1 MTFDIKQQVTDQ
13 IIAAIESGATK
24 KGQLWVNA
32 GGSAMPM
39 NYSTKR
45 PYNGVNVLLL
55 WLEAEA
61 RGFERQEWMT
71 YKQATEIGAQVR
83 KGAKGC
89 PIVYFKMLEKDAPA
103 EDGNA
108 ETKRIPMARS
118 FTVFNVADIDGL
130 PAAEELPGGF
140 EPHSTAEHIMRASG
154 AEIIEAGTKAFY
166 RPATDAVHLP
176 DRARFAN
183 QENFY
188 HVAVHELTHWTG
200 GEKRLNRDFSKR
212 FGDEAYAFEEL
223 VAELGSAFM
232 LSRIGLTGSELQYH
246 ASYIEGWLKVLRG
259 DKNAIFTAASRASA
273 AYQYL
278 LDSAGLNTAE
288 DADYAQAA

>member
-1 MTFDIKQQVTDQ
+1 MTIDLKQQVTDR
-13 IIAAIESGATK
+13 IIAAIENGTTK

-39 NYSTKR
+39 NYRSKR
-45 PYNGVNVLLL
+45 PYSGVNVLLL
-55 WLEAEA
+55 WLEAEM

-71 YKQATEIGAQVR
+71 YKQALEIGAQVR

-89 PIVYFKMLEKDAPA
+89 QVVYFKMLEKDAPA
-103 EDGNA
+103 DDGST

-118 FTVFNVADIDGL
+118 FTVFNAADIDGI
-130 PAAEELPGGF
+130 PAGEAMPGGF
-140 EPHSTAEHIMRASG
+140 EQHSTAEHIMRASG
-154 AEIIEAGTKAFY
+154 AQIIEAGTQAFY
-166 RPATDAVHLP
+166 RPATDTVHLP
-176 DRARFAN
+176 ERVRFDS

-188 HVAVHELTHWTG
+188 HVAIHELTHWTG
-200 GEKRLNRDFSKR
+200 GGKRLDRDFSKR

-232 LSRIGLTGSELQYH
+232 LSRIGLTSSELQYH
-246 ASYIEGWLKVLRG
+246 ASYIEGWLKVLKG
-259 DKNAIFTAASRASA
+259 DKTAIFTAASRASA

-278 LDSAGLNTAE
+278 LDLAGLNTAE

>member
-1 MTFDIKQQVTDQ
+1 MTIDIKQQVTDR
-13 IIAAIESGATK
+13 IIAAIENGATK
-24 KGQLWVNA
+24 KGHLWVNA

-39 NYSTKR
+39 NYRTKR
-45 PYNGVNVLLL
+45 PYSGVNVLLL
-55 WLEAEA
+55 WLEAEM

-71 YKQATEIGAQVR
+71 YKQALEIGAQVR

-89 PIVYFKMLEKDAPA
+89 QIVYFKMLEKDAQA
-103 EDGNA
+103 EDGGT

-118 FTVFNVADIDGL
+118 FTVFNVADIDGIT
-130 PAAEELPGGF
+130 AAEALPGGF
-140 EPHSTAEHIMRASG
+140 EPHSTAEHIMRESG
-154 AEIIEAGTKAFY
+154 AQIIEGGTQAFY
-166 RPATDAVHLP
+166 RPSTDAVHLP
-176 DRARFAN
+176 ERVRFDS

-188 HVAVHELTHWTG
+188 HVAIHELTHWTG
-200 GEKRLNRDFSKR
+200 GEKRLARDFSKR

-246 ASYIEGWLKVLRG
+246 ASYIEGWLKVLKG

-278 LDSAGLNTAE
+278 LDLAGMNSAE